1 MSPSKREYQRVMAE
15 NLQKPDLNTTRVLS
29 YQSKAP
35 TAPDSHNN
43 NLKILYSTSKTAP
56 GSAKKSTRHIPQVRP
71 PLVVPHFSTCFLTVS
86 LSRFPR
92 GSWTPPT

>member
-1 MSPSKREYQRVMAE
+1 MMSPSKREYQRVMAE

-71 PLVVPHFSTCFLTVS
+71 LGCSTFLNMFSHCLS
-86 LSRFPR
+86 L
-92 GSWTPPT
+92 

>member
-1 MSPSKREYQRVMAE
+1 MMSPSKREYQRVMAE

-56 GSAKKSTRHIPQVRP
+56 GSAKKSTRHIPQVH
-71 PLVVPHFSTCFLTVS
+71 PLDCHKCYLTGS